1 MPVKI
6 LFCFALLFSINFAYA
21 DGKNLF
27 EQGEHLFRTAGGYG
41 CSTCHGMFAQGGGN
55 VGGDVR
61 GKGIDKINIALEKE
75 PTMQLLSNALNLE
88 QRELLASYLIELG
101 KMPSVEWIIDD
112 KVTFSSAS
120 IQGGSLSQL
129 ILVNKRL
136 ETIKIALPLVAES
149 SFIEIKPYE
158 TKAVQWMPKE
168 GTIELVYK
176 QSVLA
181 IQVK

>member
-1 MPVKI
+1 VKI
-6 LFCFALLFSINFAYA
+6 LLFCSLFFSINFAYA
-21 DGKNLF
+21 DSKTLF

-61 GKGIDKINIALEKE
+61 GKGIDKLNSALEKE
-75 PTMQLLSNALNLE
+75 STMLLLSNALNLE

-101 KMPSVEWIIDD
+101 KIPSVEWIIDD
-112 KVTFSSAS
+112 KVTLSNAS
-120 IQGGSLSQL
+120 IKQGSLSQL
-129 ILVNKRL
+129 VLVNKTL
-136 ETIKIALPLVAES
+136 ETIKVALPFVAQA

-168 GTIELVYK
+168 GSIELVYK

-181 IQVK
+181 IEIN

>member
-1 MPVKI
+1 VKI
-6 LFCFALLFSINFAYA
+6 LFFCSLLLSINVAYA
-21 DGKNLF
+21 DSKSSF

-55 VGGDVR
+55 IGGDVR
-61 GKGIDKINIALEKE
+61 GKGIDKLNSALEKE
-75 PTMQLLSNALNLE
+75 PTMLLLSNVLNRE
-88 QRELLASYLIELG
+88 QRKLLSSYLIELG

-112 KVTFSSAS
+112 QVTGNSAS
-120 IQGGSLSQL
+120 IKKGVLSQL

-136 ETIKIALPLVAES
+136 ETIKVALPFVAKS

-158 TKAVQWMPKE
+158 TKTVQWIPKE

-176 QSVLA
+176 QNVQV
-181 IQVK
+181 IQTK

>member
-1 MPVKI
+1 MKI
-6 LFCFALLFSINFAYA
+6 LLFCSLLFSINFAYA
-21 DGKNLF
+21 DSKTVF

-61 GKGIDKINIALEKE
+61 GKGIDKLNRALEKE
-75 PTMQLLSNALNLE
+75 PTMLLLSNTLNLA

-101 KMPSVEWIIDD
+101 KIPSVEWIIAD
-112 KVTFSSAS
+112 KVTLNNAS
-120 IQGGSLSQL
+120 IQEGTLSQL
-129 ILVNKRL
+129 VLVNKTL
-136 ETIKIALPLVAES
+136 ETIKVALPFVAES

-158 TKAVQWMPKE
+158 TKAVQWIPKE
-168 GTIELVYK
+168 GTVELVYK

-181 IQVK
+181 IEIK

>member
-1 MPVKI
+1 
-6 LFCFALLFSINFAYA
+6 
-21 DGKNLF
+21 LF

-61 GKGIDKINIALEKE
+61 GKGIDKLNSALEKE
-75 PTMQLLSNALNLE
+75 STMLLLSNALNLE

-101 KMPSVEWIIDD
+101 KIPSVEWIIDD
-112 KVTFSSAS
+112 KVTLSNAS
-120 IQGGSLSQL
+120 IKQGSLSQL
-129 ILVNKRL
+129 VLVNKTL
-136 ETIKIALPLVAES
+136 ETIKVALPFVAQA

-168 GTIELVYK
+168 GSIELVYK

-181 IQVK
+181 IEIN